1 MPKKIVM
8 TMWIFRSEQGK
19 DENKFLNYLD
29 TIKIVSYNGSV
40 PDFLYD
46 LQSNPNFLSE
56 IKNEQLRSDI

>member
-1 MPKKIVM
+1 
-8 TMWIFRSEQGK
+8 MWIFRSEQGK